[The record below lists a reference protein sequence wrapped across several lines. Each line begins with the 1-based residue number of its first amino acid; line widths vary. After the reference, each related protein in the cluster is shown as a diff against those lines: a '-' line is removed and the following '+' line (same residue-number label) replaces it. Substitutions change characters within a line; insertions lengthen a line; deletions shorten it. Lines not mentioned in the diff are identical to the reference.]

1 MNESL
6 KREFNKTYLVLQSEG
21 SNYVENYELEMLE
34 KNSLQGILNLQVYR
48 IDGQI
53 QMLYEISAKQ
63 TLRDCAQR
71 VKLSGETI
79 RSLFTT
85 LMTLRKE
92 LQEYLLDM
100 EHVILDME
108 HIYTKEGTFFV
119 CYCPWADLD
128 VMEAFRNLLEEILSY
143 LDYYDTEGVALAY
156 HLYQS
161 ICQGDFLIEEI
172 LEEHGHKKREAEV
185 FEEEEP
191 EVIGIEEFEGE
202 KPPEELEKKK
212 EGIIQWILKFFLKKK
227 EEEDDLVAEEP
238 FSHDELY
245 REFFVADERTQSIEW
260 ESGES
265 NTVLL
270 ENMSIRCWKLRPT
283 VSGYEEF
290 RITEPLFVVGK
301 KKEAVD
307 GFIGRDT
314 ISRIH
319 SRLFLKNGRLFI
331 QDANSTN
338 GTYVNGVALGAGEE
352 VEIFQGDRI
361 LFADVGYECYNS
373 L

>member
-1 MNESL
+1 M
-6 KREFNKTYLVLQSEG
+6 
-21 SNYVENYELEMLE
+21 
-34 KNSLQGILNLQVYR
+34 
-48 IDGQI
+48 
-53 QMLYEISAKQ
+53 
-63 TLRDCAQR
+63 
-71 VKLSGETI
+71 
-79 RSLFTT
+79 
-85 LMTLRKE
+85 
-92 LQEYLLDM
+92 
-100 EHVILDME
+100 
-108 HIYTKEGTFFV
+108 
-119 CYCPWADLD
+119 
-128 VMEAFRNLLEEILSY
+128 
-143 LDYYDTEGVALAY
+143 
-156 HLYQS
+156 
-161 ICQGDFLIEEI
+161 
-172 LEEHGHKKREAEV
+172 
-185 FEEEEP
+185 
-191 EVIGIEEFEGE
+191 IGIEEFEGE

-331 QDANSTN
+331 
-338 GTYVNGVALGAGEE
+338 L
-352 VEIFQGDRI
+352 
-361 LFADVGYECYNS
+361 
-373 L
+373 

>member
-6 KREFNKTYLVLQSEG
+6 KREFNKTFLVLQSEG
-21 SNYVENYELEMLE
+21 NNYKETYELEMLE
-34 KNSLQGILNLQVYR
+34 KNSLQGILALQVYR

-53 QMLYEISAKQ
+53 QMFYEISAKQ

-71 VKLSGETI
+71 VKLNGETI

-85 LMTLRKE
+85 LTMLQKE
-92 LQEYLLDM
+92 LREYLLDM

-119 CYCPWADLD
+119 CYCPWIDQD
-128 VMEAFRNLLEEILSY
+128 VMGAYRNLLEEILGY
-143 LDYYDTEGVALAY
+143 LDYYDTGGVALAY

-172 LEEHGHKKREAEV
+172 LEEHT
-185 FEEEEP
+185 P
-191 EVIGIEEFEGE
+191 
-202 KPPEELEKKK
+202 KKK
-212 EGIIQWILKFFLKKK
+212 EEAPKFVELLEDSYIEEADEEETEKDSERQRDGLVRKILKFFLKKK
-227 EEEDDLVAEEP
+227 EDERDILKEESFVHE
-238 FSHDELY
+238 ELY
-245 REFFVADERTQSIEW
+245 QEIFSSEEKTQSAEW
-260 ESGES
+260 ECEES

-270 ENMSIRCWKLRPT
+270 GNMPAGCWKLRPM

-290 RITEPLFVVGK
+290 RITEPLFLVGK
-301 KKEAVD
+301 KREAVD

-314 ISRIH
+314 ISRVH

-331 QDANSTN
+331 VDANSTN
-338 GTYVNGVALGAGEE
+338 GTCVNGVALDAGEE

-361 LFADVGYECYNS
+361 LFADVEYECYNS